1 MYNFP
6 GNRSNIKEFSSL
18 KNKRQHKK
26 RKTNNSTAG
35 KILTEKHNEN
45 HAIHKRKQISQQTQ
59 THQFKN
65 QDYQQISA
73 TIEEESTS
81 QQKFD
86 QIRNNRKDPE
96 MANRLPS
103 TFNNAIAR
111 KKKKRKKAALF
122 TDSILKTLRMGK
134 FNSCINGANVQLK
147 SFPGCKAKQL
157 DHHTIPILQE
167 QYYDAAAIHVE
178 INDLLNCR

>member
-1 MYNFP
+1 M
-6 GNRSNIKEFSSL
+6 
-18 KNKRQHKK
+18 
-26 RKTNNSTAG
+26 
-35 KILTEKHNEN
+35 EKHNEN

-65 QDYQQISA
+65 QNYRQISA
-73 TIEEESTS
+73 TTEKENTS

-86 QIRNNRKDPE
+86 QIRTKRKDPE
-96 MANRLPS
+96 MAKRLPS
-103 TFNNAIAR
+103 TFNNVIARR
-111 KKKKRKKAALF
+111 KKKVVLS

-167 QYYDAAAIHVE
+167 QYYDCMFLSCHVRVSE
-178 INDLLNCR
+178 